1 MKNLIK
7 LYLWPLIKRFKAL
20 FITMAA
26 LTMVGVTAIISF
38 NGISKGMEENYDRY
52 KNQSQAPHAFVNT
65 SLTNYESK
73 NIIKKIEKIKGVD
86 EAESF
91 IYLPCSTYL
100 PQTKERKA
108 ATKSTQMFT
117 FDKDYDKYQ
126 PTFFETSRYKKDIT
140 NVYVEKSFANLN
152 KIHAGQSMMIGYY
165 ERYVKVN
172 VCGVIAYPD
181 TVVYGASNAVSSENN
196 NFGRIYVEK
205 HQIKWL
211 FDSLVSML
219 ENEIKNFDYD
229 SGTNLGLWDAEQ
241 GVAVSAETLVGSG
254 EKYYYQVGDYF
265 RVVTAGDLIPN
276 GDNYDITSSANAS
289 PYYEEVEMLQVLQYN
304 GTDWVV
310 LADSPSPNL
319 SSVANFLDNA
329 KKFKGFV
336 ADQSQDF
343 ANRLTVYFS
352 KNANQRDTLTRVK
365 ALLKEEHIKVTE
377 SYIFDDSLSAS
388 IINSSSSAI
397 KSAGMAIS
405 IFVFAT
411 TIIVLTMFL
420 LQIIREMMR
429 DIGVMQALGIQKEHI
444 MGLLSLFSLIM
455 AVIGTA
461 FGVFFGHLVELGL
474 DKIVGGVFGIAAKA
488 PPFRWDSS
496 LLAFAMVLLA
506 SQFATFF
513 ASFKIT
519 KLTPVDALNDQA
531 TNKKVLPPSIDKK
544 LQKSSPGVRLT
555 VNSIV
560 TKPKR
565 FITSFLAIF
574 STTIIIFTAIASL
587 ASFKT
592 ALNNLFTKYIR
603 YDAQVIFA
611 GDVPEGFE
619 DELKDEDRIGAKKFE
634 MTGYGTVTI
643 SYKGV
648 EANSAMQGIDANSEM
663 VYLPTKGNDHTP
675 LPEKGITVNMIT
687 AKTLGLKGGEYVTI
701 NEQEVKVAYITQ
713 FEAYDACF
721 CRREDIG
728 KYSNNAVD
736 SYLIK
741 GVSKE
746 ALLKN
751 MTNYHFDSMVTFTE
765 DQKSYFMSRFR
776 VLEMCCYVFIAFAIG
791 LGIIIVSLMMQT
803 SLQEQ
808 RRDLCIMRSVGFSM
822 GQISGIW
829 SFVTILQ
836 YIFACACGIPLA
848 FLATKVLLGFTATK
862 MAMVLSYANMLHAL
876 ITLGLVAAFLV
887 VSQWFCMH
895 KVKKWNIADNTKNRE

>member
-1 MKNLIK
+1 
-7 LYLWPLIKRFKAL
+7 
-20 FITMAA
+20 MAA
-26 LTMVGVTAIISF
+26 LTTVGVTAIISF
-38 NGISKGMEENYDRY
+38 NGISQGMTENYDRY
-52 KNQSQAPHAFVNT
+52 KTQSRAPHAFVNT

-73 NIIKKIEKIKGVD
+73 NILKKIEEIKGVE

-108 ATKSTQMFT
+108 GTKSTQMFT

-152 KIHAGQSMMIGYY
+152 KIHAGQKLKIGYY
-165 ERYVKVN
+165 EKYVDVN

-211 FDSLVSML
+211 FDSLISFM
-219 ENEIKNFDYD
+219 EDEIKTLNFEGKD
-229 SGTNLGLWDAEQ
+229 LGLWDAEQ
-241 GVAVSAETLVGSG
+241 GVAISEETLLG
-254 EKYYYQVGDYF
+254 ENPSYTYADGDFF
-265 RVVTAGDLIPN
+265 RVATSGDLIPDGASYVKDAINYTQHYEDVEILQFLKYTGAVWEIMN
-276 GDNYDITSSANAS
+276 GNPTPS
-289 PYYEEVEMLQVLQYN
+289 ML
-304 GTDWVV
+304 
-310 LADSPSPNL
+310 SM
-319 SSVANFLDNA
+319 ANFLDTA

-336 ADQSQDF
+336 SDQSQEF
-343 ANRLTVYFS
+343 ANRITVYFS
-352 KNANQRDTLTRVK
+352 KNANQRNTLAAVK
-365 ALLKEEHIKVTE
+365 SLLKEEHIKVNE

-388 IINSSSSAI
+388 IITSSSSAI

-429 DIGVMQALGIQKEHI
+429 DIGVMQALGVQKEHI
-444 MGLLSLFSLIM
+444 MILLSLFSLIM

-461 FGVFFGHLVELGL
+461 FGVFFGHLLELGL
-474 DKIVGGVFGIAAKA
+474 DKIVGGVFGIASKA
-488 PPFRWDSS
+488 PPFRWQTS
-496 LLAFAMVLLA
+496 LLAFGLVILA
-506 SQFATFF
+506 SQVATLF

-531 TNKKVLPPSIDKK
+531 SSKKVLPPSIDKK
-544 LQKSSPGVRLT
+544 LQHSSPGVRLT

-565 FITSFLAIF
+565 FVTSFLAIF

-611 GDVPEGFE
+611 GEVPADFE
-619 DELKDEDRIGAKKFE
+619 KEELEKKIGVKKNNYE
-634 MTGYGTVTI
+634 KTGYGTVTI
-643 SYKGV
+643 SYKGIDT
-648 EANSAMQGIDANSEM
+648 NCTIQGIKQDSKM

-687 AKTLGLKGGEYVTI
+687 AKNLGLKGGEYVTI
-701 NEQEVKVAYITQ
+701 NEKKVKVAYITQ

-721 CRREDIG
+721 CKQEDVA

-746 ALLKN
+746 KLLKN
-751 MTNYHFDSMVTFTE
+751 MTNYHFDSMVTFTD

-776 VLEMCCYVFIAFAIG
+776 VLEMCCYVFIGFAVG
-791 LGIIIVSLMMQT
+791 LGMIIVSLMMQT

-836 YIFACACGIPLA
+836 YIFACACAVPLS
-848 FLATKVLLGFTATK
+848 FLVTKILLGFTATK
-862 MAMVLSYANMLHAL
+862 MAMVLSYANWIHAL
-876 ITLGLVAAFLV
+876 ITLFIVAAFLV
-887 VSQWFCMH
+887 LSQAICMR

>member
-1 MKNLIK
+1 
-7 LYLWPLIKRFKAL
+7 
-20 FITMAA
+20 MAA
-26 LTMVGVTAIISF
+26 LTTVGVTAIISF
-38 NGISKGMEENYDRY
+38 NGISQGMTENYDRY
-52 KNQSQAPHAFVNT
+52 KTQSRAPHAFLSTGLV
-65 SLTNYESK
+65 NYES
-73 NIIKKIEKIKGVD
+73 NNVIKDIEALKEVD
-86 EAESF
+86 EAESS

-100 PQTKERKA
+100 PETKERKA
-108 ATKSTQMFT
+108 GTKSTQLFT

-126 PTFFETSRYKKDIT
+126 PTFHETARYKKNIT

-152 KIHAGQSMMIGYY
+152 KIHANQTLMIGYY
-165 ERYVKVN
+165 EQYIKVN

-205 HQIKWL
+205 HQISWL
-211 FDSLVSML
+211 YNDLVKLL
-219 ENEIKNFDYD
+219 EDQIKTLPV
-229 SGTNLGLWDAEQ
+229 SGNDLGLWDAES
-241 GVAVSAETLVGSG
+241 GVAVSAEKLVGLG
-254 EKYYYQVGDYF
+254 TTYEFQPGDFF
-265 RVVTAGDLIPN
+265 RTINAGNKLPKDV
-276 GDNYDITSSANAS
+276 YDINSDEN
-289 PYYEEVEMLQVLQYN
+289 YVIGDDVEPLESVQFN
-304 GTDWVV
+304 GTGWDVAPI
-310 LADSPSPNL
+310 ADSQL
-319 SSVANFLDNA
+319 LLTVANFLDNA
-329 KKFKGFV
+329 VKFKGFIS
-336 ADQSQDF
+336 DQSQEY
-343 ANRLTVYFS
+343 ANRLTVYF
-352 KNANQRDTLTRVK
+352 KDGVNQRETLAAVK
-365 ALLKEEHIKVTE
+365 DILKDKHIKVNE

-388 IINSSSSAI
+388 IIQSSSSAI
-397 KSAGMAIS
+397 KSAGAAIS

-444 MGLLSLFSLIM
+444 MILLSLFSLIM

-461 FGVFFGHLVELGL
+461 FGVFFGHLLELGL
-474 DKIVGGVFGIAAKA
+474 DKIVGGVFGIASKA
-488 PPFRWDSS
+488 PPVRWGTSALS
-496 LLAFAMVLLA
+496 FALVIVA
-506 SQFATFF
+506 SQFATLF
-513 ASFKIT
+513 ASFRIT

-531 TNKKVLPPSIDKK
+531 SSKKVLPPSIDKK
-544 LQKSSPGVRLT
+544 LQHSSPGVRLT

-565 FITSFLAIF
+565 FVTSFLAIF

-611 GDVPEGFE
+611 GEVPADFE
-619 DELKDEDRIGAKKFE
+619 KEELEKKIGVKKNNYE
-634 MTGYGTVTI
+634 KTGYGTITI
-643 SYKGV
+643 SYKG
-648 EANSAMQGIDANSEM
+648 IDANASIQGIQSNSKM

-687 AKTLGLKGGEYVTI
+687 AKNLGLKGGEYVTI
-701 NEQEVKVAYITQ
+701 NGKKVKVAYITQ

-721 CRREDIG
+721 CKQEDVAL
-728 KYSNNAVD
+728 YSNNAVD

-746 ALLKN
+746 KLLRN
-751 MTNYHFDSMVTFTE
+751 MTNYHFDSMVTFTD
-765 DQKSYFMSRFR
+765 DQKSYFMSRFK
-776 VLEMCCYVFIAFAIG
+776 VLEMCCYVFIGFAVG
-791 LGIIIVSLMMQT
+791 LGMIIVSLMMQT

-836 YIFACACGIPLA
+836 YIFACAFAVPLS
-848 FLATKVLLGFTATK
+848 FLVTKILLGFTATK
-862 MAMVLSYANMLHAL
+862 MAMVLSYANWIHAL
-876 ITLGLVAAFLV
+876 ITLFIVAAFLV
-887 VSQWFCMH
+887 LSQAICMR

>member
-1 MKNLIK
+1 
-7 LYLWPLIKRFKAL
+7 
-20 FITMAA
+20 MAA
-26 LTMVGVTAIISF
+26 LTAVGVTAIISF
-38 NGISKGMEENYDRY
+38 NGISKGMEENYERY
-52 KNQSQAPHAFVNT
+52 KTQSQAPHAFVNT

-73 NIIKKIEKIKGVD
+73 NLITKIEKIKGVD

-211 FDSLVSML
+211 FDSLVTML
-219 ENEIKNFDYD
+219 ENEIKNVEYD
-229 SGTNLGLWDAEQ
+229 TNTNLGLWDAEQ
-241 GVAVSAETLVGSG
+241 GVAVSAETLVGSIG
-254 EKYYYQVGDYF
+254 TYDYQPGDYF
-265 RVVTAGDLIPN
+265 RVVTAGDLIPF
-276 GDNYDITSSANAS
+276 GPTYDINAANATL
-289 PYYEEVEMLQVLQYN
+289 YHREVEMLEVLQYDGSSWTVIPDAPPVN
-304 GTDWVV
+304 IQ
-310 LADSPSPNL
+310 
-319 SSVANFLDNA
+319 SVANFLDNA

-336 ADQSQDF
+336 SDQSQEF
-343 ANRLTVYFS
+343 ANRLTIYFT

-365 ALLKEEHIKVTE
+365 SLLKEEHVKVTE

-444 MGLLSLFSLIM
+444 MMLLSLFSLIM

-474 DKIVGGVFGIAAKA
+474 DKVVGGVFGIAAKA
-488 PPFRWDSS
+488 PPVRWGTSALS
-496 LLAFAMVLLA
+496 FAMVVVA
-506 SQFATFF
+506 SQFATLF

-531 TNKKVLPPSIDKK
+531 SSKKVLPPSIDKR
-544 LQKSSPGVRLT
+544 LQHASPGTRLT

-611 GDVPEGFE
+611 GDVPQGFE
-619 DELKDEDRIGAKKFE
+619 DELKDKDKIGAKKFE

-643 SYKGV
+643 SYKGIEV
-648 EANSAMQGIDANSEM
+648 SSAMQGIDANSEM
-663 VYLPTKGNDHTP
+663 VYLPTKGNDRTP

-701 NEQEVKVAYITQ
+701 NEQKVKVAYITQ

-721 CRREDIG
+721 CKHEDIS

-741 GVSKE
+741 NVSKE
-746 ALLKN
+746 KLLKN
-751 MTNYHFDSMVTFTE
+751 MTNYHFDSMVTFTD
-765 DQKSYFMSRFR
+765 DQKSYFTSRFR
-776 VLEMCCYVFIAFAIG
+776 VLEMCCYVFIGFAVG
-791 LGIIIVSLMMQT
+791 LGMIIVSLMMQT

-822 GQISGIW
+822 GQISGIR

-836 YIFACACGIPLA
+836 YIFACACAVPLS
-848 FLATKVLLGFTATK
+848 FLATKILLGFTATK
-862 MAMVLSYANMLHAL
+862 MAMVLSYANWIHAL
-876 ITLGLVAAFLV
+876 ITLFIVAAFLIL
-887 VSQWFCMH
+887 SQAICMR

>member
-38 NGISKGMEENYDRY
+38 NGISKGMEENYGRY
-52 KNQSQAPHAFVNT
+52 KEQSQAPHAFINT
-65 SLTNYESK
+65 GIANYESK
-73 NIIKKIEKIKGVD
+73 NIIKQLEALEGVE

-91 IYLPCSTYL
+91 VYLPCSTYL
-100 PQTKERKA
+100 PKTDKRAA
-108 ATKSTQMFT
+108 ATKSTQLFT

-152 KIHAGQSMMIGYY
+152 NIHAGQTIMLGYY
-165 ERYVKVN
+165 EHYIKVN

-205 HQIKWL
+205 HQIKWVYN
-211 FDSLVSML
+211 DLVNFL
-219 ENEIKNFDYD
+219 EEEVKDKQI
-229 SGTNLGLWDAEQ
+229 SGKNLGLWDASTGLAIGTLDANPYVYQPNDFFRVFVGGNKVPTGTQYDEE
-241 GVAVSAETLVGSG
+241 AVSYATL
-254 EKYYYQVGDYF
+254 
-265 RVVTAGDLIPN
+265 P
-276 GDNYDITSSANAS
+276 DNK
-289 PYYEEVEMLQVLQYN
+289 EVEALKFLKYDGSSWNIVTGSAQFEAVAGYL
-304 GTDWVV
+304 D
-310 LADSPSPNL
+310 LA
-319 SSVANFLDNA
+319 
-329 KKFKGFV
+329 KRFKGFV
-336 ADQSQDF
+336 SDESQDF

-352 KNANQRDTLTRVK
+352 KGANQRDTLALVK
-365 ALLKEEHIKVTE
+365 DKLKENQIKVTE
-377 SYIFDDSLSAS
+377 AYIFDDSLSAS
-388 IINSSSSAI
+388 IITSSSSAI

-429 DIGVMQALGIQKEHI
+429 DIGVMQALGIKKENI

-455 AVIGTA
+455 TVIGTA

-488 PPFRWDSS
+488 PPLRWDTS
-496 LLAFAMVLLA
+496 LLAFAMVVLA

-611 GDVPEGFE
+611 GDVPEGFK
-619 DELKDEDRIGAKKFE
+619 DELTDKDKINAHKFE
-634 MTGYGTVTI
+634 MTGYGTITLK
-643 SYKGV
+643 YKDK
-648 EANSAMQGIDANSEM
+648 EANCAIQGIQSNSEM
-663 VYLPTKGNDHTP
+663 VYLPTKGNDRTP
-675 LPEKGITVNMIT
+675 LPDNAITVNMIT
-687 AKTLGLKGGEYVTI
+687 AKSLGLNGGEEVTI
-701 NEQEVKVAYITQ
+701 TVKEEEKKVKVAYITQ

-721 CRREDIG
+721 CKQEDIG

-776 VLEMCCYVFIAFAIG
+776 VLEMCCYVFIAFAVG
-791 LGIIIVSLMMQT
+791 LGMIIVSLMMQT

-836 YIFACACGIPLA
+836 YVFACACAIPLA

-876 ITLGLVAAFLV
+876 ITLVMVAAFLV